1 MDNNDSTSFQ
11 SILNRAKRLR
21 GENSASNDTNTG
33 GSGQAKE
40 SKSVDKTSPVKRDS
54 SGKEIRTASVR
65 RIPDNAQVV
74 NSFNQ
79 VKFSGSIGDTSAKNG
94 FNNNSSKS
102 NLSKTVMVNTTQKE
116 NPLLKH
122 LVNTN
127 WRYISSQP
135 AKKIYY
141 DYLIRERCVLFLT
154 LTYHKLYVDYI
165 ERRMKPL
172 QLNNNNI
179 LLFVIDDDSK
189 SEDTI
194 NDLTKLCIF
203 NGFTMLVAF
212 NFEQA
217 AKYIEYL
224 NNS

>member
-1 MDNNDSTSFQ
+1 MNNTDSTSFQ

-21 GENSASNDTNTG
+21 GENDADKNNHI
-33 GSGQAKE
+33 E
-40 SKSVDKTSPVKRDS
+40 STPLDKVNLS
-54 SGKEIRTASVR
+54 SGNGNNNSNVIADNKGR
-65 RIPDNAQVV
+65 RIPNNVQVINA
-74 NSFNQ
+74 FNP
-79 VKFSGSIGDTSAKNG
+79 VKFNGTTNDQAYANKNGSIADKLQN
-94 FNNNSSKS
+94 KS
-102 NLSKTVMVNTTQKE
+102 NLSKNVMVNTTQKE

-122 LVNTN
+122 LVNTS

-135 AKKIYY
+135 TKKIYY
-141 DYLIRERCVLFLT
+141 DYFIRDRCVLFLT

-172 QLNNNNI
+172 QTNYNNI

-224 NNS
+224 NNG